1 MRDESINQR
10 LYRATLLKT
19 LQVKHMQRKRVCL
32 PLAHA
37 RQATC
42 LTEICLSCFQD
53 SLSHVLKNPE
63 WHSKTFT
70 VALQSA
76 PVIREQDTHSVSGEN
91 L

>member
-10 LYRATLLKT
+10 LHRATLLKT
-19 LQVKHMQRKRVCL
+19 LQVKHRQRKRICL
-32 PLAHA
+32 PVAQA

-53 SLSHVLKNPE
+53 SLSHVMKNPE
-63 WHSKTFT
+63 WDSKTFT
-70 VALQSA
+70 AVMQSA
-76 PVIREQDTHSVSGEN
+76 PVILEQDTHSVRGEN